1 MLENKPKSIRIVEV
15 GPRDGLQN
23 EKQILSTEDKAE
35 FINRLVDAGLES
47 IEVTSFVN
55 PKKIP
60 QMADGPKLVNQLK
73 DQFTKKLHLP
83 CLVPNEKGMQAALQA
98 GVKEVAIFTA
108 TSNTFNQ
115 KNINATIDESLQR
128 LKAVTDLAKDNNIK
142 VRGYISTVFGC
153 PYEGETSIDTLKTV
167 AQSLQQMGVYEI
179 SLGDTIGAGNPL
191 QVQNTLKELLK
202 DFDKSFFSMHFHD
215 TRGTA
220 LANVLASLD
229 MGMVSFDSSAGGLGG
244 CPYAR
249 GATGNL
255 ATEDLVYFCNSLEIE
270 TGVDM
275 EELSQAS
282 TFILEKINKLSTSKY
297 LNAYLARK
305 K

>member
-1 MLENKPKSIRIVEV
+1 MLKNIPKAIYITEV
-15 GPRDGLQN
+15 GARDGLQN
-23 EKQILSTEDKAE
+23 EPQIIATADKVE
-35 FINRLVDAGLES
+35 FIHRLIAAGLKT
-47 IEVTSFVN
+47 IEATSFVN

-60 QMADGPKLVNQLK
+60 QMADSSELMEQCKELLK
-73 DQFTKKLHLP
+73 SPIQLP
-83 CLVPNEKGMQAALQA
+83 CLVPNEMGLATAVKV

-115 KNINATIDESLQR
+115 KNINATIEQSLER
-128 LKAVTDLAKDNNIK
+128 LTKVAKMAKENNISL
-142 VRGYISTVFGC
+142 RGYISTVFGC
-153 PYEGETSIDTLKTV
+153 PYEGETSLQTLKLV
-167 AQSLQQMGVYEI
+167 AKSLQEMGVYEI
-179 SLGDTIGAGNPL
+179 SLGDTIGCANPL
-191 QVQNTLKELLK
+191 QVQNILKELFV

-220 LANVLASLD
+220 LANVLASLE
-229 MGMVSFDSSAGGLGG
+229 MGMTKFDSSAGGLGG
-244 CPYAR
+244 CPYAV

-255 ATEDLVYFCNSLEIE
+255 ATEDLVYFCQSMGIE
-270 TGVDM
+270 SGVNM
-275 EELSQAS
+275 QKLAHAS